1 MYNLHLTPEQLEF
14 RDTIRDFVKSEVHP
28 VAIHSDRL
36 QPFEKPLLLDLLDE
50 TSRMGLRALALSEN
64 AGGAGADTMTSAIVL
79 EELAAGDVDL
89 AMVVGLTSQLGA
101 ALFDEAL
108 SAEQKAK
115 FLPAFLDDRRG
126 HVALAAHDYDAVRGW
141 HYHRD
146 YDEESGGEPVAVK
159 QANGDWIVDG
169 EYPFVANAPVASLL
183 ALQVRTDPK
192 KTGRNGLSTLLV
204 PRDTQGLT
212 IDEPRKATG
221 ETDAEGVDV
230 ARWHHGTGARV
241 TLKNCRIPAA
251 NLVGSEGQTPLCSEA
266 YAARAAIQVAAINLG
281 VGRAAFD
288 AAVDYAKI
296 RVQGGRPIVQHQSI
310 GTILADCATRLEL
323 ARSLIWKAA
332 WTLDHPEALAD
343 RSVDQLPLAVMARTY
358 TAEAMEEVA
367 LQAAECFGAMGVM
380 RDMPLQKY
388 VHDTMVFLH
397 SADHDSATKLRLAEA
412 VAGFERKQEAA

>member
-89 AMVVGLTSQLGA
+89 AMVLGLTSQLGA

-108 SAEQKAK
+108 STDQRAK
-115 FLPAFLDDRRG
+115 FLPAFLDERRG
-126 HVALAAHDYDAVRGW
+126 HLALAAHDYDAVRGW

-146 YDEESGGEPVAVK
+146 YDEESGGEPTAVK
-159 QANGDWIVDG
+159 QSNGDWIVDG
-169 EYPFVANAPVASLL
+169 EYAYVANAPVASLF

-204 PRDTQGLT
+204 PRDTPGLT
-212 IDEPRKATG
+212 IGEPPKATG
-221 ETDAEGVDV
+221 EVDAEGVDV
-230 ARWHHGTGARV
+230 IRWQHGTGARV
-241 TLKNCRIPAA
+241 TLKNCRVPAA
-251 NLVGSEGQTPLCSEA
+251 SLVGAEGQTPLCGEA
-266 YAARAAIQVAAINLG
+266 YTARAAIQTAAINLG

-310 GTILADCATRLEL
+310 GTILADCATKLEL

-332 WTLDHPEALAD
+332 WTLDNPDAVAD
-343 RSVDQLPLAVMARTY
+343 RSVDALPLAVMARTY

-367 LQAAECFGAMGVM
+367 LGAAECFGAMGVM

-397 SADHDSATKLRLAEA
+397 SADHDSATKLGLAEA

>member
-50 TSRMGLRALALSEN
+50 TSRMGLRALALSES

-89 AMVVGLTSQLGA
+89 AMVLGLTSQLGA

-146 YDEESGGEPVAVK
+146 YDEASGGEPVAVK
-159 QANGDWIVDG
+159 QSNGDWIVDG
-169 EYPFVANAPVASLL
+169 EYAYVANAPVAALF

-204 PRDTQGLT
+204 PRDTAGLT
-212 IDEPRKATG
+212 IGEPPKATG
-221 ETDAEGVDV
+221 EVDAEGADV
-230 ARWHHGTGARV
+230 VRWQHGTGARV
-241 TLKNCRIPAA
+241 TLKNCRVPAA
-251 NLVGSEGQTPLCSEA
+251 NLVGGEGQTPLCGEA
-266 YAARAAIQVAAINLG
+266 YSARAAIQTAAINLG
-281 VGRAAFD
+281 VGRAAYE

-310 GTILADCATRLEL
+310 GTILADCATKLEL

-332 WTLDHPEALAD
+332 WTLDHPEAVAD

-367 LQAAECFGAMGVM
+367 LGAAECFGAMGVM